1 MVQISVGVTQY
12 ALEKIPPMPGVFA
25 KIRPGGAQMH
35 KIFIYNGLEILI
47 LLALSVDFIS
57 FDNKKPCLLSWKLN
71 KFLIVVCLL
80 LSVLK
85 DFKKCF
91 VIFVIKINQQ

>member
-1 MVQISVGVTQY
+1 LIQISEEVTQY
-12 ALEKIPPMPGVFA
+12 AHKKIPPFAGVYA

-57 FDNKKPCLLSWKLN
+57 FYNN
-71 KFLIVVCLL
+71 
-80 LSVLK
+80 
-85 DFKKCF
+85 
-91 VIFVIKINQQ
+91 NR